1 MKQTV
6 NNTAF
11 HDAFINYG
19 RTDNFSYEARDMLF
33 DYFESIESDTGEEIE
48 LDVIAICCEYTEDSL
63 EDVIA
68 NYSIDVSE
76 CEDDEASQLVIVTDY
91 LNDNTS
97 LIGVT
102 SDNTFVYLAF

>member
-6 NNTAF
+6 NNSAF
-11 HDAFINYG
+11 HDAFVSYG

-76 CEDDEASQLVIVTDY
+76 CEDETDRHAVVSDY
-91 LNDNTS
+91 LNDNTV
-97 LIGVT
+97 LIGET
-102 SDNTFVYLAF
+102 GPNSYVYLAF

>member
-19 RTDNFSYEARDMLF
+19 RADNFSYEARDMLF
-33 DYFESIESDTGEEIE
+33 EYFEGIESDKGEEIE
-48 LDVIAICCEYTEDSL
+48 LDVIAICCEYAEDSL
-63 EDVIA
+63 QGVIDY
-68 NYSIDVSE
+68 YSIDVSG
-76 CEDDEASQLVIVTDY
+76 CEDEAEQIDLVTDY